1 MHPGNGSG
9 RTGAAPGNLPRRGN
23 GGPLRLPLLRDADT
37 GESLADFLPTEGQGV
52 LGVFAIAVHD
62 HQPHCDCP
70 SCRDSYA
77 TMLRRSVRVTLAEAA
92 SSWLDA
98 RIAASAAPEFK
109 VIKPAAGYAACPDHS
124 LKRDILALLPTGIG
138 IRLTETCAMAPDA
151 SVCGFVLL
159 HPEAAYPEVRRI
171 TRSQYD
177 AYAAAR
183 GFSPDEARLYLSHLL

>member
-1 MHPGNGSG
+1 MEVRCACRFLKVSREGD
-9 RTGAAPGNLPRRGN
+9 TLQWDA
-23 GGPLRLPLLRDADT
+23 LRLPLLRDADT
-37 GESLADFLPTEGQGV
+37 GESLADFLPAEGLGV

-62 HQPHCDCP
+62 LQPHCDCP

-98 RIAASAAPEFK
+98 RIAASAAPGFK

-124 LKRDILALLPTGIG
+124 LKRDILALLPTEIG

-159 HPEAAYPEVRRI
+159 HPEAAYPQVRRI